1 MSKTITNYH
10 KKKFIKQKMISANLA
25 NISLRFEL
33 SHNIDNPNTT
43 LGGWTH
49 IAFVKLFPQKK
60 KKKAKTTVKKIDEP
74 GH

>member
-1 MSKTITNYH
+1 
-10 KKKFIKQKMISANLA
+10 MISANLA

-49 IAFVKLFPQKK
+49 IAFVKLFPKK
-60 KKKAKTTVKKIDEP
+60 KKKSKNDSKENR
-74 GH
+74 

>member
-1 MSKTITNYH
+1 
-10 KKKFIKQKMISANLA
+10 MISANLA

-60 KKKAKTTVKKIDEP
+60 KKSKNDSKENI
-74 GH
+74 